1 MECSRSGCPFLRHP
15 NPANNGGTHCCAAC
29 KSTGDHG
36 SLCRQISLEENK
48 RKKKRTTTT
57 GPSTTGPTTK
67 ATTTTGPSTTGPT
80 TTTTGPTTTTT
91 GPTTGPTTTGPTTTT
106 TSPTTTTIA
115 PTIAPTTIARLPV
128 VKRTSDSGTVQTFYA
143 KKDEYIK
150 ISLFAEWNF
159 SFDFRN
165 PGLFPGSSH
174 TFTFWCAEKDCYFTL
189 SNKDM
194 TRAGACI
201 VTYNNSYYPSTDPYW
216 NSFGPTVSTYVR
228 RNSSATLSLPMVEW
242 NGGSREYPVKPPEM
256 TAELIDK
263 LSKRSLNGGGG
274 YWEIEGRLSDTP

>member
-1 MECSRSGCPFLRHP
+1 
-15 NPANNGGTHCCAAC
+15 
-29 KSTGDHG
+29 
-36 SLCRQISLEENK
+36 
-48 RKKKRTTTT
+48 
-57 GPSTTGPTTK
+57 
-67 ATTTTGPSTTGPT
+67 
-80 TTTTGPTTTTT
+80 
-91 GPTTGPTTTGPTTTT
+91 
-106 TSPTTTTIA
+106 
-115 PTIAPTTIARLPV
+115 V

-143 KKDEYIK
+143 KKDEYVK
-150 ISLFAEWNF
+150 ISLFAEWNL
-159 SFDFRN
+159 SFDIHN
-165 PGLFPGSSH
+165 LGLFPGSSH

-263 LSKRSLNGGGG
+263 LSKRALNGGGG
-274 YWEIEGRLSDTP
+274 YWEIEGRITDTP